1 VRRRADRLARAAALL
16 LALALP
22 AGATAGRLHEVK
34 PGETLA
40 LIAGRTLGDPRLW
53 PAIYAANRD
62 RIKDPAR
69 VYPGQQLTIPAL
81 SEGEREAAR
90 READAR
96 PLRAVDVGAGAAD

>member
-1 VRRRADRLARAAALL
+1 MRRSLPALL
-16 LALALP
+16 LLAAVSGPP
-22 AGATAGRLHEVK
+22 AAASPSGLHEVQ

-40 LIAGRTLGDPRLW
+40 LIAGRALGDSRLW

-69 VYPGQQLTIPAL
+69 VYPGQQLAIPAL

-90 READAR
+90 REAEAR
-96 PLRAVDVGAGAAD
+96 PLRPLEDGSARRE

>member
-1 VRRRADRLARAAALL
+1 MRRRLSALL
-16 LALALP
+16 LLAAVAGTP
-22 AGATAGRLHEVK
+22 AAASPSGLHEVK

-40 LIAGRTLGDPRLW
+40 LIAGRALGDSRLW

-69 VYPGQQLTIPAL
+69 VYPGQQLAIPAL

-90 READAR
+90 REAEAR
-96 PLRAVDVGAGAAD
+96 PLRPLEDGAPRRE

>member
-1 VRRRADRLARAAALL
+1 LL
-16 LALALP
+16 LALAP
-22 AGATAGRLHEVK
+22 SAAATATRLHEVK

-40 LIAGRTLGDPRLW
+40 VIAGRTLGDQRLW

-69 VYPGQQLTIPAL
+69 VYPGQQLAIPSL
-81 SEGEREAAR
+81 SAGEREAAR

-96 PLRAVDVGAGAAD
+96 PLRPVDVGAAASE

>member
-1 VRRRADRLARAAALL
+1 VRRRLGALL
-16 LALALP
+16 LLLPLAAFAAP
-22 AGATAGRLHEVK
+22 AAGSSSRLHEVQ

-40 LIAGRTLGDPRLW
+40 LIASRALGDPRLW

-69 VYPGQQLTIPAL
+69 VYPGQQLAIPAL

-90 READAR
+90 REAEAR
-96 PLRAVDVGAGAAD
+96 PLLLLEDGASPRE

>member
-1 VRRRADRLARAAALL
+1 VRRRLP
-16 LALALP
+16 ALALLVLLVGSAAAASP
-22 AGATAGRLHEVK
+22 SGLHEVQ

-40 LIAGRTLGDPRLW
+40 LIAGRALGDSRLW

-69 VYPGQQLTIPAL
+69 VYPGQQLAIPAL

-90 READAR
+90 REAEAR
-96 PLRAVDVGAGAAD
+96 PLRLLDDGSARAE

>member
-1 VRRRADRLARAAALL
+1 MRASLPALLVLACLAGPPAAAS
-16 LALALP
+16 P
-22 AGATAGRLHEVK
+22 SGLHEVK

-40 LIAGRTLGDPRLW
+40 LIAGRALGDSRLW

-69 VYPGQQLTIPAL
+69 VYPGQQLAIPAL

-90 READAR
+90 REAEAR
-96 PLRAVDVGAGAAD
+96 PLRALDDAAPRE

>member
-1 VRRRADRLARAAALL
+1 MRRWAAGVLALLVLPAAA
-16 LALALP
+16 ASP
-22 AGATAGRLHEVK
+22 TLHEVQ

-40 LIAGRTLGDPRLW
+40 LIAGRTLGDSRLW

-62 RIKDPAR
+62 RIKDPTR
-69 VYPGQQLTIPAL
+69 VYPGQQLAIPAL

-96 PLRAVDVGAGAAD
+96 PLRMPDVGASQTE

>member
-1 VRRRADRLARAAALL
+1 MRAGL
-16 LALALP
+16 LALAVLACLAGTP
-22 AGATAGRLHEVK
+22 AAASPSGLHEVQ

-40 LIAGRTLGDPRLW
+40 LIAGRALGDSRLW

-69 VYPGQQLTIPAL
+69 VYPGQRLAIPAL

-96 PLRAVDVGAGAAD
+96 PLRAQEDAAPRE

>member
-1 VRRRADRLARAAALL
+1 MRRCAALL
-16 LALALP
+16 LALLVLP
-22 AGATAGRLHEVK
+22 AAAAPQLLHEVK

-40 LIAGRTLGDPRLW
+40 LIAGRTLGDARLW

-62 RIKDPAR
+62 RIKDPTR
-69 VYPGQQLTIPAL
+69 VYPGQQLAIPAL

-96 PLRAVDVGAGAAD
+96 PLRTPDVSAPQSE

>member
-1 VRRRADRLARAAALL
+1 MRRRLAAFVIIAAFSGP
-16 LALALP
+16 P
-22 AGATAGRLHEVK
+22 AGASPSGLHEVQ

-40 LIAGRTLGDPRLW
+40 LIAGRALGDPRLW

-69 VYPGQQLTIPAL
+69 VYPGQQLAIPAL

-90 READAR
+90 REAEAR
-96 PLRAVDVGAGAAD
+96 PLRVLEGGSARPE